1 MRFDI
6 QHPTSNVRYRRQH
19 HTQRGSVYVI
29 ALLVLSVLAM
39 FAAVLGWGAIVRTQQ
54 AQRRENNRHLETLVQ
69 SGVTYASWLKR
80 YGNRSLPFNF
90 SLGLGSGQ
98 VAGRVEAAPDFG
110 DDAMKVR
117 VNAVY
122 KDSQMTKERII
133 SGAKRTRQTTEFA
146 LFIDNSLY
154 VRNGTLKVKGDIH
167 VNGQIVTQDG
177 WQVSTEGS
185 ITSAGDQI
193 GDVVADTYLEKFT
206 PAIPGSVPTLTELRM
221 LSTQLF
227 TGTSVR
233 PFGMNL
239 GTGDIQYIQGDL
251 RIQGELM
258 GTGIVVVEG
267 DLIFTGKTWYGN
279 SRSLF
284 VFVAQNDIVIP
295 SETEIAGYLISKSGN
310 VIVGRD
316 SVIDP
321 GGLVIIDGSLEAA
334 GDLALIHD
342 PRVNADF
349 FRQLS
354 RVMEIDTSTDTDDDD

>member
-1 MRFDI
+1 MKPEIR
-6 QHPTSNVRYRRQH
+6 TLRRH

-29 ALLVLSVLAM
+29 ALLTLSVLAM
-39 FAAVLGWGAIVRTQQ
+39 FAAVLGWGAIIRTQQ
-54 AQRRENNRHLETLVQ
+54 AQKRENSRHLETLIQ
-69 SGVTYASWLKR
+69 SGITYASWQKR
-80 YGNRSLPFNF
+80 YRNRSLPFNF
-90 SLGLGSGQ
+90 SLNMGSGQ
-98 VAGRVEAAPDFG
+98 VDGRVEALPDFG

-117 VNAVY
+117 VNAQY
-122 KDSQMTKERII
+122 KDAQMTKERII
-133 SGAKRTRQTTEFA
+133 SGAKRARQTTEFA

-206 PAIPGSVPTLTELRM
+206 PSIPGSVPTLTELRM

-227 TGTSVR
+227 TGSSIR

-239 GTGDIQYIQGDL
+239 GTGDIQYVQGDL

-295 SETEIAGYLISKSGN
+295 SETEIVGYLISKSGN

-334 GDLALIHD
+334 GDLVLIHD

-354 RVMEIDTSTDTDDDD
+354 RVVEIDNAADTDDDDD